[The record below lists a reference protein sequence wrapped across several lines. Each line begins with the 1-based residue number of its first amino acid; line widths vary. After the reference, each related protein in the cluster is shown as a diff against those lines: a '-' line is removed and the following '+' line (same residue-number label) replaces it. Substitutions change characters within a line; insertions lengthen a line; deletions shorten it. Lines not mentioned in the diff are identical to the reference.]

1 MTVCRWGLA
10 LLLFVAAA
18 VAAERTQAQ
27 SPAELKVMTFNIRYG
42 TAKDGENHWD
52 KRREW
57 LVETIKEFGPDL
69 LGTQETEGFQR
80 DYLAEKLEG
89 YGVLGVGRDDGKEQ
103 GEMMALYYK
112 KDRFTKLDAGHFWYS
127 ETPDT
132 AGSKGWDTSL
142 PRMAT
147 WIKLQDARSST
158 APPILFFNTHFD
170 HRGPQARLQ
179 SAKLLREK
187 IGSIGRGCAVIVTGD
202 FNAGEGSPPYQAFFA
217 SQDGKDSPVIDC
229 FRKAHPE
236 RGAEEGTATG
246 FSASSTRGAR
256 IDWIGCS
263 RDWTVVSAAINR
275 TAKDR
280 RTPSDH
286 FPVQAVLRR

>member
-103 GEMMALYYK
+103 GEMMAVFWRSA
-112 KDRFTKLDAGHFWYS
+112 RFSKTAGGHFWYS
-127 ETPDT
+127 PTPDT
-132 AGSKGWDTSL
+132 PGSKGWDAAL
-142 PRMAT
+142 PRLAT
-147 WIKLQDARSST
+147 WVRLTDKAGGK
-158 APPILFFNTHFD
+158 PVLFVNTHFD
-170 HRGPQARLQ
+170 HMGKAARAESARL
-179 SAKLLREK
+179 LRRRLTELAA
-187 IGSIGRGCAVIVTGD
+187 GSSVVLTGD
-202 FNAGEGSPPYQAFFA
+202 FNSAEGSEPYTTVFGPLGA
-217 SQDGKDSPVIDC
+217 DPSPVVDSYRI
-229 FRKAHPE
+229 AHPT
-236 RGAEEGTATG
+236 RAADEGTTTPFKTA
-246 FSASSTRGAR
+246 ASKGNR
-256 IDWIGCS
+256 IDWIGVS
-263 RDWTVVSAAINR
+263 RDWAVMAAGIDR
-275 TAKDR
+275 SGKDGR
-280 RTPSDH
+280 AASDH
-286 FPVQAVLRR
+286 FPVTTVLTR